1 MGCYFRGHT
10 TASFTYEAQA
20 RSLFQQYVFKLF
32 STICMYGAL
41 GSWFGLVLKAA
52 STVRRGAHGGGATG
66 AVQRSSVRPIPVPQS
81 IKCHL
86 KFRSSRAGCRDI
98 TGSIPPCARSC
109 LMLLPS
115 SLPPPLAYSLLYEVF
130 PFNAFRLPVSFCEN
144 EPFFRW
150 PNPLLCSHFL
160 SSTTYY
166 HSNREHF
173 LSITTTTYFSTI
185 LLQGTKRDS

>member
-10 TASFTYEAQA
+10 TASFTYEAQE

-52 STVRRGAHGGGATG
+52 STGAAHMAAALPVR
-66 AVQRSSVRPIPVPQS
+66 RSSVRPIPVPQS

-86 KFRSSRAGCRDI
+86 KFRSSRAGCCDI

-109 LMLLPS
+109 LLPPPLLPP
-115 SLPPPLAYSLLYEVF
+115 PPPLAYSLLYEVF

-150 PNPLLCSHFL
+150 PTPLLCSHFL

-173 LSITTTTYFSTI
+173 LSITTTTYFSTTV
-185 LLQGTKRDS
+185 LQGTKRVS